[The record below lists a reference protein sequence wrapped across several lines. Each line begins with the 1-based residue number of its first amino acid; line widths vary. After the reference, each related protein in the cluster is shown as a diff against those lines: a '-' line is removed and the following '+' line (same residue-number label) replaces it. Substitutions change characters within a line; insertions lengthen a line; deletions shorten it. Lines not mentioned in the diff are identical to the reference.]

1 MRGEEFHFDQL
12 SHHSDKP
19 IRSAESALITLER
32 AQKLDLLIH
41 LISNLRQSLVICGPK
56 GIGKTKLLDE
66 LKIRKHDVWPIYT
79 IQASTALSFEAL
91 QSKLL
96 TFLIQHYP
104 ENKQQSLDLVLS
116 DIDKKAQKIVVLIDG
131 AGHLVPGLISTIIQ
145 YATVHQCLRFVF
157 SLTQDEVH
165 LKSSS
170 DREIDDCHFIE
181 IPPLNEKQ
189 CGIFLQNLSGK
200 QNAAISFRA
209 INEKL
214 IERVYKKTH
223 GNPGSIISELP
234 KMAHYK
240 VSGSNGRLMGIVLLA
255 IVIVCI
261 VNVFVFNTDDE
272 AVEINDDKVTTV
284 LEKAEKIDITPPVV
298 YTDIS
303 DVKTDDSVESKV
315 KEKVD
320 QASEIIDK
328 KELPVMAST
337 LDEDIT
343 SEKEDLIEKKA
354 KEVVAEEPVKAL
366 TENIAEP
373 KNAVAL
379 ATETKALP
387 ATVEVK
393 KEGVKKDIKNQKV
406 VDDDSEWLLSQP
418 KNNYTIQLMV
428 LSSRKSVDD
437 FFRNNK
443 NLKLSFKFFKINPSN
458 PKYVLIYGSFKNRA
472 IATNKLK
479 SLPAKYKVSWLRKM
493 SAVQKGITNN
503 Q

>member
-1 MRGEEFHFDQL
+1 MRGEEFHFDRL
-12 SHHSDKP
+12 SNNSDES

-41 LISNLRQSLVICGPK
+41 LITNLRQSLVICGPK

-79 IQASTALSFEAL
+79 IQASTNLSFEAL

-104 ENKQQSLDLVLS
+104 ENKQQSLDSVLS
-116 DIDKKAQKIVVLIDG
+116 SLDKKAQKIVILIDS

-145 YATVHQCLRFVF
+145 YAAAHECLRFVF

-200 QNAAISFRA
+200 QNAAISFGA
-209 INEKL
+209 INERL
-214 IERVYKKTH
+214 VERIYKKTH
-223 GNPGSIISELP
+223 GNPGGIISELP

-240 VSGSNGRLMGIVLLA
+240 ASESNGRLIGIIFLA
-255 IVIVCI
+255 IVIVGI
-261 VNVFVFNTDDE
+261 INVFVFNEENED
-272 AVEINDDKVTTV
+272 VEIKDNKVSIV
-284 LEKAEKIDITPPVV
+284 LETAEKIDITPPVV

-303 DVKTDDSVESKV
+303 DGKSDDMAELKV
-315 KEKVD
+315 KEVVD
-320 QASEIIDK
+320 PVTEILDE
-328 KELPVMAST
+328 KEPPLLDST
-337 LDEDIT
+337 L
-343 SEKEDLIEKKA
+343 EKSIAQTKEVVIEKKV
-354 KEVVAEEPVKAL
+354 EVVAEEPVKKL
-366 TENIAEP
+366 TKKIAEP
-373 KNAVAL
+373 ENEKV
-379 ATETKALP
+379 LP
-387 ATVEVK
+387 AIVEIK
-393 KEGVKKDIKNQKV
+393 KEDIEKNIKNQKLV
-406 VDDDSEWLLSQP
+406 SDDSEWLLSQP

-428 LSSRKSVDD
+428 LSSRKSVDE
-437 FFRNNK
+437 FFKSNK
-443 NLKLSFKFFKINPSN
+443 NLKLPVKFFQINPSK

-479 SLPAKYKVSWLRKM
+479 SLPAKYKASWLRKM